1 MTYQITPAIK
11 CGNIDHGV
19 YLFGDIKFRLNER
32 LLDTSICNIKDITCD
47 DHTWVKVH
55 IEFTRDDYQLSLVEH
70 QVSFIRGLVAGI
82 LIWSGVEV
90 I

>member
-1 MTYQITPAIK
+1 MIRKEMIK

-19 YLFGDIKFRLNER
+19 YLLDDIKKKLNTRYLSGGIGVIDEI
-32 LLDTSICNIKDITCD
+32 TSDGKTWIT
-47 DHTWVKVH
+47 VL
-55 IEFTRDDYQLSLVEH
+55 IRMRRDNFAEH
-70 QVSFIRGLVAGI
+70 LIVQPYCHYVRGLVAGI